1 MTISN
6 QSQSNYAE
14 IRTKTGE
21 KKDEE
26 NSDENDSANFQGED
40 VFVSVVGEFGKYQML
55 NVFLMGFAG
64 LVFSLMTYSNKFVHY
79 KVDYWCSKVRRFIQK
94 KSYVTIFFSSS
105 IKNLHTISIFCI
117 LSIQANQQIKSNY
130 KGQ

>member
-14 IRTKTGE
+14 IGTKTEE

-26 NSDENDSANFQGED
+26 NSDKNDSANFQGED
-40 VFVSVVGEFGKYQML
+40 VFVSVVGEFGKYQSL

-64 LVFSLMTYSNKFVHY
+64 LVFSLVTYSNKFVHY
-79 KVDYWCSKVRRFIQK
+79 KVDYWCSKVRRFTYLFRK
-94 KSYVTIFFSSS
+94 KLITIFFSSS
-105 IKNLHTISIFCI
+105 IKNLHTITIFWNADRS
-117 LSIQANQQIKSNY
+117 LP
-130 KGQ
+130 G

>member
-14 IRTKTGE
+14 IGTKMEE
-21 KKDEE
+21 KKDKE

-64 LVFSLMTYSNKFVHY
+64 LVFSLVTYSNKFVHY
-79 KVDYWCSKVRRFIQK
+79 KVDYWCSKVRRFVQK
-94 KSYVTIFFSSS
+94 KVKLQSFF
-105 IKNLHTISIFCI
+105 LLPF
-117 LSIQANQQIKSNY
+117 
-130 KGQ
+130 

>member
-14 IRTKTGE
+14 IGTKMEE

-26 NSDENDSANFQGED
+26 KSDENDSAIFQGED
-40 VFVSVVGEFGKYQML
+40 VFVSVVGEFGKYQSL

-64 LVFSLMTYSNKFVHY
+64 LVFSLVTYSNKFVHY
-79 KVDYWCSKVRRFIQK
+79 KVDYWCSKVRGLI
-94 KSYVTIFFSSS
+94 
-105 IKNLHTISIFCI
+105 
-117 LSIQANQQIKSNY
+117 QIKS
-130 KGQ
+130 